1 MSWKNI
7 VIWGVA
13 FIVTGSI
20 AMAQESKIE
29 AGVNIGYTL
38 SEGVEVNQ
46 DYNAALVKKVN
57 PTNGTSWGFN
67 LDFLATENFAVGFL
81 YDQQMNKLNLD
92 LQGGG
97 KIDLAD
103 NNTYNYHGVFTYNA
117 GEEDSP
123 IRPYFFG
130 GVGATRF
137 SGGKILL
144 EAVPADASTSIGS
157 ETKFST
163 VWGGGVKFFPSKN
176 IGFKFDARWT
186 PTYIKTD
193 AAGIWCGPYGCW
205 VVGDTD
211 YSNQFKMSAGIIL
224 RF

>member
-1 MSWKNI
+1 M
-7 VIWGVA
+7 
-13 FIVTGSI
+13 
-20 AMAQESKIE
+20 
-29 AGVNIGYTL
+29 
-38 SEGVEVNQ
+38 EVNQ
-46 DYNAALVKKVN
+46 EYESAIVKKIN

-67 LDFLATENFAVGFL
+67 FDFMATENFAVGFL
-81 YDQQMNKLNLD
+81 NDQQMNKLNLD

-97 KIDLAD
+97 KTDLSE

-117 GEEDSP
+117 GSEDSS

-130 GVGATRF
+130 GLGATRF

-144 EAVPADASTSIGS
+144 EPIPPSVPTNVNS

-176 IGFKFDARWT
+176 LGLKFDVRWT

-193 AAGIWCGPYGCW
+193 ATGIWCGYYGCW
-205 VVGDTD
+205 VVGETD
-211 YSNQFKMSAGIIL
+211 YSNQFKMSAGIVF